1 MMKKEKHIE
10 YVERKEKRLRRRV
23 EEIQRH
29 NTVKE
34 YRKHFKY
41 TKNLTKEYEPR
52 NLDVLDVNGQLLS
65 EDKKKW

>member
-1 MMKKEKHIE
+1 
-10 YVERKEKRLRRRV
+10 LRRRV
-23 EEIQRH
+23 EEIKRH

-52 NLDVLDVNGQLLS
+52 NLNILDVNGQLLS
-65 EDKKKW
+65 ENKKKWWIEGGNICKENEGTRVN